1 MDHQAVKYYP
11 SYIVSKNMHL
21 HPLFLSKITS
31 KFMITDA
38 TGKHINVGIPVK
50 FEARH
55 QKVLGYKRRN
65 PRGWEY
71 SNLTLNL
78 LKSID
83 KLSQIFFFRLSK
95 VGNDIPVL
103 EDLFP
108 DTSTKDAKNL
118 LDGIKQWLKYVSSSL
133 SRYLWIPREAVLNP
147 RSSFAL
153 LRSQKFDLGDRVVY
167 IQDSGKVP
175 IFSKGTVV
183 GYTTLSSSLSIQV
196 LFDHEIVAGNN
207 FGGRL
212 RTNRGLGLDASFLL
226 NITNRQFIYH
236 SKASQRLWKRK
247 SNLTIGTI
255 IPKLLTRLLQS
266 NNQKKTEK
274 RKGT

>member
-1 MDHQAVKYYP
+1 M
-11 SYIVSKNMHL
+11 
-21 HPLFLSKITS
+21 
-31 KFMITDA
+31 
-38 TGKHINVGIPVK
+38 
-50 FEARH
+50 
-55 QKVLGYKRRN
+55 
-65 PRGWEY
+65 
-71 SNLTLNL
+71 
-78 LKSID
+78 
-83 KLSQIFFFRLSK
+83 
-95 VGNDIPVL
+95 
-103 EDLFP
+103 
-108 DTSTKDAKNL
+108 NL
-118 LDGIKQWLKYVSSSL
+118 LDGIKQWLKYVSSKFIAVSL
-133 SRYLWIPREAVLNP
+133 ESDSLTKTSIAAVEDHIMKYAANIEGHERKQLAKVPREAVLNP

-236 SKASQRLWKRK
+236 SKASKKALEKK
-247 SNLTIGTI
+247 
-255 IPKLLTRLLQS
+255 KQS
-266 NNQKKTEK
+266 NNRNNNTKTAHKTPSKQQSEEKLRKERAHDLLNFIKKDTNEKNSESVDNKSMGSQKDSKPAKKVLVKKTSSEK
-274 RKGT
+274 Q